1 MTSLIPTVPLIITVS
16 MTAHFPIPRRAGPF
30 AASALPPFWR
40 RCAALVLLAPVLA
53 FAGCT
58 PARQV
63 PVRPAPSAPAPEAN
77 QAPRGIAPQV
87 ETLPPLDSDIKL
99 TPPPGTRQTVTVA
112 LLAPLSGPN
121 AGFGQAL
128 LNAAQMALF
137 DLGGAPGGGSG
148 GMEIALVPRDTG
160 GTPEGALRAAQE
172 AIDAGAK
179 LILGPVFSA
188 EVEAVAPL
196 TRARAVPLVAFTNDS
211 AVAGDNVYVLGF
223 TPELQIE
230 RVVNHAAG
238 RGATRFAALVPDSVY
253 GNRITAAL
261 QKAVRNLNAQVT
273 RVETYDPQLTTQDVT
288 PVVRRLA
295 NYNQRHAALLAQRK
309 ALAAKGDEASRAA
322 LRRLEKAETL
332 GDVEFDALVIP
343 ESGDRLKVI
352 APLLLFYDI
361 DPRRVHALGPL
372 EWDSPETWTEPALVG
387 GWYPAPAELPHQAFD
402 QSYRDTYGQPPPPRA
417 SLGYDATALAVVLAR
432 SGDRDAFSRDAITAP
447 NGFAGVDGIF
457 RVLPSG
463 IVERGLDVKEVG
475 SRSSR
480 VVSPAPQTFEKLTQ

>member
-1 MTSLIPTVPLIITVS
+1 MSAIPTVPLIFTVS
-16 MTAHFPIPRRAGPF
+16 MTAHFPPHRCPHSTVPT
-30 AASALPPFWR
+30 ASRSSWR
-40 RCAALVLLAPVLA
+40 RWVAVVLLAPVLA
-53 FAGCT
+53 LAAGCT
-58 PARQV
+58 PTRQA
-63 PVRPAPSAPAPEAN
+63 PVRPPSAPAPEAD

-99 TPPPGTRQTVTVA
+99 APPPGARETVRVA

-128 LNAAQMALF
+128 LNAAQMARF
-137 DLGGAPGGGSG
+137 DLSGAPDGGPGA
-148 GMEIALVPRDTG
+148 MEIALAPRDTG
-160 GTPEGALRAAQE
+160 GTPQGALRAAQE
-172 AIDAGAK
+172 AIDAGAR
-179 LILGPVFSA
+179 LILGPVFSS

-196 TRARAVPLVAFTNDS
+196 TRARGVPLVAFTNDRE
-211 AVAGDNVYVLGF
+211 VAGDNVYIIGF

-230 RVVNHAAG
+230 RVVNHAAS
-238 RGATRFAALVPDSVY
+238 RGATRFAALVPDSIY
-253 GNRITAAL
+253 GNRVTVAL
-261 QKAVRNLNAQVT
+261 QNAVRNLNAQIS
-273 RVETYDPQLTTQDVT
+273 RVETYDPQLTTQGVS

-309 ALAAKGDEASRAA
+309 DLAARGDEASRAA
-322 LRRLEKAETL
+322 LRRLERVETL
-332 GDVEFDALVIP
+332 GDVEFDAVVIP

-352 APLLLFYDI
+352 APLLLFFDI

-387 GWYPAPAELPHQAFD
+387 GWYPAPAEESHRVFQ
-402 QSYRDTYGQPPPPRA
+402 QSYRETYGQMPPPRA

-432 SGDRDAFSRDAITAP
+432 GGGRDTFSREAITAP

-457 RVLPSG
+457 RLLPSG
-463 IVERGLDVKEVG
+463 VVERGLAVKEIG

>member
-1 MTSLIPTVPLIITVS
+1 
-16 MTAHFPIPRRAGPF
+16 MTAHFPTFRFSDSTARTIARP
-30 AASALPPFWR
+30 SWR
-40 RCAALVLLAPVLA
+40 RWAAVALLAPVLA
-53 FAGCT
+53 LAAGCT
-58 PARQV
+58 PARQA
-63 PVRPAPSAPAPEAN
+63 PVRPAPTAPAPDAT

-99 TPPPGTRQTVTVA
+99 TPPPGARETVTVA
-112 LLAPLSGPN
+112 LLAPLSGPH

-137 DLGGAPGGGSG
+137 DLSGAPDGGPGAL
-148 GMEIALVPRDTG
+148 EIALAPRDTG

-172 AIDAGAK
+172 AIDSGAR
-179 LILGPVFSA
+179 LILGPVFSS

-196 TRARAVPLVAFTNDS
+196 TRARGVPLVAFTNDY
-211 AVAGDNVYVLGF
+211 AVAGDDVYVLGF
-223 TPELQIE
+223 TPELQFE
-230 RVVNHAAG
+230 RVVNYAAG

-261 QKAVRNLNAQVT
+261 QNAVRNLNAQVT
-273 RVETYDPQLTTQDVT
+273 RVETYDPQLTTQGVS

-309 ALAAKGDEASRAA
+309 ELAAKGDEASRAA
-322 LRRLEKAETL
+322 LRRLERVETL
-332 GDVEFDALVIP
+332 GDVEFDAVIIP

-387 GWYPAPAELPHQAFD
+387 GWYPAPAEESHRVFQ
-402 QSYRDTYGQPPPPRA
+402 QSYRQTYGQTPPPRA

-432 SGDRDAFSRDAITAP
+432 SGGRDAFSREAIAAP

-457 RVLPSG
+457 RLLPTG
-463 IVERGLDVKEVG
+463 VVERGLAVKQIG